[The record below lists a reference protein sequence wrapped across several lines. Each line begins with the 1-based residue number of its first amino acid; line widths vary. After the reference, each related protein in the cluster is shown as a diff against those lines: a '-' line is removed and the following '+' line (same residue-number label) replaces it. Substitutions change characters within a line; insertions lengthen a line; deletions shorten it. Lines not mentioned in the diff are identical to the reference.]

1 MTDAGYRLSAS
12 TQEPIMLFLFQMLI
26 MNISLAVFNLLP
38 FPPLDGSRVLDSILP
53 ASMRPVLDILE
64 QYGFL
69 ILLMLMYFGLL
80 DVIIDPVI
88 EVVIALLRA
97 GVR

>member
-1 MTDAGYRLSAS
+1 
-12 TQEPIMLFLFQMLI
+12 
-26 MNISLAVFNLLP
+26 
-38 FPPLDGSRVLDSILP
+38 
-53 ASMRPVLDILE
+53 VLDILE

>member
-1 MTDAGYRLSAS
+1 
-12 TQEPIMLFLFQMLI
+12 MLFLFQMLI

>member
-1 MTDAGYRLSAS
+1 
-12 TQEPIMLFLFQMLI
+12 

-53 ASMRPVLDILE
+53 ASARPALDFLE
-64 QYGFL
+64 QYGFI
-69 ILLMLMYFGLL
+69 ILLLLMYAGFL
-80 DVIIDPVI
+80 DVIITPVLD
-88 EVVIALLRA
+88 VVIYLLRA